1 MDFQHIEATFGK
13 LEYRSLSFS
22 KGLNIIEAPNESGKS
37 TLLAFLRVMLYG
49 FPPRERGALADKNR
63 YAPWSLSPMRG
74 TLALTCQKGDITLQR
89 DTARANSPMGRFSA
103 VYTGSSETV
112 DGLTAADCGET
123 LLGVPR
129 EVYER
134 SAFIRQSSLTVDAST
149 ELERRIAALIT
160 TGEEGQSF
168 SEASAALKKQL
179 NARKYNKSGRIP
191 ALEAEISAQERA
203 LEELSQLTRSKR
215 KAEEAL
221 ASFDAEEASLREQL
235 RAHDLCDAQDAR
247 RAAAEVQQA
256 WQSTES
262 KAEYLRRALIEQN
275 VPARD
280 ALEQGRARLNALS
293 SLKVEATDAQKRC
306 DDAEAALSD
315 FDARPAERP
324 RSLLPYI
331 IVSAVLLL
339 LFIFVSALPSPVA
352 LAGCIVSGAALAAL
366 LVLNWNN
373 ARKVRAAH
381 EEKRGVLEQALRD
394 ARSDAAAQQKLY
406 DAAARELLVLIPAGD
421 ISRVGAYLDAA
432 LQKYAELDALTRE
445 ARDLSLRGLSNTEQ
459 DIRRAAKGAR
469 VARGLSLRCELLSAR
484 APKGDVPDEPV
495 VRPARSRAELQT
507 ALDALARCRREAQST
522 FDYTSGR
529 CRAIGDAA
537 ELEAALTQKR
547 DELAQKQAEYDAIAL
562 AMESLQSANT
572 ALQNRFSPAL
582 SRRAG
587 ELFSRLT
594 GGKYESVLLD
604 RTFSAQAGE
613 TGESVSHDAQLLSLG
628 TLDQLYLAVR
638 LAICES
644 ALPADDPPPIVLD
657 DALVRF
663 DDERCRAALELLL
676 EESKSHQILLFT
688 CQHRESAYLS
698 GRDGVTF
705 LSL

>member
-13 LEYRSLSFS
+13 LEHRSLSFS

-49 FPPRERGALADKNR
+49 FPPRERGAMADKNR

-74 TLALTCQKGDITLQR
+74 ALTLTCEKGGITLQR

-103 VYTGSSETV
+103 VYTGSGEAV
-112 DGLTAADCGET
+112 DSLTAADCGET
-123 LLGVPR
+123 LLGVPC

-134 SAFIRQSSLTVDAST
+134 SAFIRQSSLTVDASA

-191 ALEAEISAQERA
+191 ALESEISAQERA
-203 LEELSQLTRSKR
+203 LDELSQLTRSKR

-247 RAAAEVQQA
+247 RAAAEARQA
-256 WQSTES
+256 WQSTEN
-262 KAEYLRRALIEQN
+262 KAEHLRRALIEQN

-293 SLKVEATDAQKRC
+293 SLKATDAQKCC

-315 FDARPAERP
+315 FDARPAVRP

-352 LAGCIVSGAALAAL
+352 LAGCIVSGAALAVL
-366 LVLNWNN
+366 LVLNWNS

-445 ARDLSLRGLSNTEQ
+445 ARD
-459 DIRRAAKGAR
+459 
-469 VARGLSLRCELLSAR
+469 LSLRCELLSAR

-644 ALPADDPPPIVLD
+644 ALPVDDPPPIVLD

-676 EESKSHQILLFT
+676 EESKSCQILLFT

>member
-13 LEYRSLSFS
+13 LEHRSLSFS

-49 FPPRERGALADKNR
+49 FPPRERGAMADKNR

-74 TLALTCQKGDITLQR
+74 TLTLMCEKGGITLQR

-103 VYTGSSETV
+103 VYTGSGEAV

-123 LLGVPR
+123 LLGVPC

-134 SAFIRQSSLTVDAST
+134 SAFIRQSSLTVDASA

-215 KAEEAL
+215 KAEETL

-247 RAAAEVQQA
+247 RAAAEARQA
-256 WQSTES
+256 WQSTENT
-262 KAEYLRRALIEQN
+262 AEHLRRALIEQN

-293 SLKVEATDAQKRC
+293 SLKAADAQKRC

-445 ARDLSLRGLSNTEQ
+445 ARDLSLR
-459 DIRRAAKGAR
+459 
-469 VARGLSLRCELLSAR
+469 CELLSAR

-507 ALDALARCRREAQST
+507 ALDALAQRRREAQST

-572 ALQNRFSPAL
+572 ALQNRFSPVL

-676 EESKSHQILLFT
+676 EESKSRQILLFT

>member
-13 LEYRSLSFS
+13 LEHCSLSFS
-22 KGLNIIEAPNESGKS
+22 SGLNIIEAPNESGKS

-74 TLALTCQKGDITLQR
+74 TLSLSSQKGNITLQR

-103 VYTGSSETV
+103 IYTGSGESV

-123 LLGVPR
+123 LLGIPC

-134 SAFIRQSSLTVDAST
+134 SAFIRQSSLTVDASA

-160 TGEEGQSF
+160 TGEEGRSF

-191 ALEAEISAQERA
+191 ALEAAVAAQERSLA
-203 LEELSQLTRSKR
+203 ELSQLTRSR
-215 KAEEAL
+215 QE
-221 ASFDAEEASLREQL
+221 
-235 RAHDLCDAQDAR
+235 
-247 RAAAEVQQA
+247 
-256 WQSTES
+256 
-262 KAEYLRRALIEQN
+262 
-275 VPARD
+275 
-280 ALEQGRARLNALS
+280 
-293 SLKVEATDAQKRC
+293 
-306 DDAEAALSD
+306 AEAALAA
-315 FDARPAERP
+315 FDAKPIERVH
-324 RSLLPYI
+324 SLLPYI
-331 IVSAVLLL
+331 IVSAVL
-339 LFIFVSALPSPVA
+339 F
-352 LAGCIVSGAALAAL
+352 AALMVIQTLPAAVAMAGRVLSGIAL
-366 LVLNWNN
+366 LALLIIDANSR
-373 ARKVRAAH
+373 RKVRRVH
-381 EEKRGVLEQALRD
+381 DEKRRVFEQALQE
-394 ARSDAAAQQKLY
+394 AQSDAAAQQKLC
-406 DAAARELLVLIPAGD
+406 DSAAQELLVLIPAGD
-421 ISRVGAYLDAA
+421 ISRVSTYLDTA
-432 LQKYAELDALTRE
+432 LHKYAELDTLERE
-445 ARDLSLRGLSNTEQ
+445 ARE
-459 DIRRAAKGAR
+459 
-469 VARGLSLRCELLSAR
+469 LSLRCELLSAQQ
-484 APKGDVPDEPV
+484 PQSDVPTEPA
-495 VRPARSRAELQT
+495 VRPTRSRTELQS
-507 ALDALARCRREAQST
+507 ALDALTVRRREAQST

-537 ELEAALTQKR
+537 ELEAGLAQKR
-547 DELAQKQAEYDAIAL
+547 TELAQNQGEYDAIAL
-562 AMESLQSANT
+562 AMEALQSANT

-613 TGESVSHDAQLLSLG
+613 AGESISHDAQLLSLG

-644 ALPADDPPPIVLD
+644 VLPEGDPPPIVLD

-663 DDERCRAALELLL
+663 DDARCRAALDLLL
-676 EESKSHQILLFT
+676 EESKSRQILLFT
-688 CQHRESAYLS
+688 CQHRESAYLA
-698 GRDGVTF
+698 GRDGVTL

>member
-13 LEYRSLSFS
+13 LEHRSLSFS

-49 FPPRERGALADKNR
+49 FPPRERGAMADKNR

-103 VYTGSSETV
+103 VYTGSGEAV

-123 LLGVPR
+123 LLGVPC

-134 SAFIRQSSLTVDAST
+134 SAFIRQSSLTVDASA

-168 SEASAALKKQL
+168 SEASTALKKQL

-203 LEELSQLTRSKR
+203 LDELSQLTRSKR

-221 ASFDAEEASLREQL
+221 AAFDAEEASLREQFL
-235 RAHDLCDAQDAR
+235 AHDLCDAQDDR
-247 RAAAEVQQA
+247 RAAAEARQA

-262 KAEYLRRALIEQN
+262 KAEHLRRTLIEQN

-293 SLKVEATDAQKRC
+293 SLKAADAQKRC

-445 ARDLSLRGLSNTEQ
+445 ARDLSLR
-459 DIRRAAKGAR
+459 
-469 VARGLSLRCELLSAR
+469 CELLSAR

-594 GGKYESVLLD
+594 GGKYDSVLLD

-676 EESKSHQILLFT
+676 EESKSRQILLFT

>member
-13 LEYRSLSFS
+13 LEHCSLSFS
-22 KGLNIIEAPNESGKS
+22 SGLNIIEAPNESGKS

-74 TLALTCQKGDITLQR
+74 TLSLSSQKGNITLQR

-103 VYTGSSETV
+103 IYTGSGESV

-123 LLGVPR
+123 LLGIPC

-134 SAFIRQSSLTVDAST
+134 SAFIRQSSLTVDASA

-191 ALEAEISAQERA
+191 ALEAEIVAQERSLA
-203 LEELSQLTRSKR
+203 ELSQLTRSR
-215 KAEEAL
+215 
-221 ASFDAEEASLREQL
+221 Q
-235 RAHDLCDAQDAR
+235 
-247 RAAAEVQQA
+247 
-256 WQSTES
+256 
-262 KAEYLRRALIEQN
+262 
-275 VPARD
+275 
-280 ALEQGRARLNALS
+280 
-293 SLKVEATDAQKRC
+293 
-306 DDAEAALSD
+306 DAEAALAA
-315 FDARPAERP
+315 FDAKPIERVH
-324 RSLLPYI
+324 SLLPYI
-331 IVSAVLLL
+331 IVSAVL
-339 LFIFVSALPSPVA
+339 F
-352 LAGCIVSGAALAAL
+352 AALMVIQTLPTAVAMAGRVLSGIAL
-366 LVLNWNN
+366 LALLIIDANSR
-373 ARKVRAAH
+373 RKVRRVH
-381 EEKRGVLEQALRD
+381 DEKRRVFEQALRE
-394 ARSDAAAQQKLY
+394 AQSDAAAQQKLC
-406 DAAARELLVLIPAGD
+406 DSAARELLVLIPAGD
-421 ISRVGAYLDAA
+421 ISRVSTYLDTA
-432 LQKYAELDALTRE
+432 LHKYAELDTLERE
-445 ARDLSLRGLSNTEQ
+445 ARE
-459 DIRRAAKGAR
+459 
-469 VARGLSLRCELLSAR
+469 LSLRCELLSAQQ
-484 APKGDVPDEPV
+484 PQSDVPTEPA
-495 VRPARSRAELQT
+495 VRPTRSRTELQS
-507 ALDALARCRREAQST
+507 ALDALTVRRREAQST

-562 AMESLQSANT
+562 AMESLQSANI

-628 TLDQLYLAVR
+628 TLDQLYLSVR

-644 ALPADDPPPIVLD
+644 VLPADDPPPIVLD

-663 DDERCRAALELLL
+663 DDARCRAALDLLL
-676 EESKSHQILLFT
+676 EESKSRQILLFT
-688 CQHRESAYLS
+688 CQHRESAYLA
-698 GRDGVTF
+698 GRDGVTL

>member
-13 LEYRSLSFS
+13 LEHCSLSFS
-22 KGLNIIEAPNESGKS
+22 SGLNIIEAPNESGKS

-74 TLALTCQKGDITLQR
+74 TLSLSSQKGNITLQR

-103 VYTGSSETV
+103 IYTGSGESV

-123 LLGVPR
+123 LLGIPC

-134 SAFIRQSSLTVDAST
+134 SAFIRQSSLTVDASA

-191 ALEAEISAQERA
+191 ALEAAVAAQERSLA
-203 LEELSQLTRSKR
+203 ELSQLTRSR
-215 KAEEAL
+215 QEAEAAL
-221 ASFDAEEASLREQL
+221 AAFDAEEASLLAQL
-235 RAHDLCDAQDAR
+235 RAHDICDAQGIR
-247 RAAAEVQQA
+247 LAAAQA
-256 WQSTES
+256 RQRWQAAES
-262 KAEYLRRALIEQN
+262 SAEQLRRTLIEN
-275 VPARD
+275 SIPPRD
-280 ALEQGRARLNALS
+280 ALEQGRMRLIALS
-293 SLKVEATDAQKRC
+293 SLKADAADARQRYR
-306 DDAEAALSD
+306 DAEGALAA
-315 FDARPAERP
+315 FDAKPIERVH
-324 RSLLPYI
+324 SLLPYI
-331 IVSAVLLL
+331 IVSAVL
-339 LFIFVSALPSPVA
+339 F
-352 LAGCIVSGAALAAL
+352 AALMVIQTLPAAVAMAGRVL
-366 LVLNWNN
+366 SGIAPLVLLIIDANSR
-373 ARKVRAAH
+373 RKVRRVH
-381 EEKRGVLEQALRD
+381 DEKRRVFEQSLRE
-394 ARSDAAAQQKLY
+394 AQSDAAAQQKLC
-406 DAAARELLVLIPAGD
+406 DSAARELLVLIPAGD
-421 ISRVGAYLDAA
+421 ISRVSTYLDTA
-432 LQKYAELDALTRE
+432 LHKYAELDTLERE
-445 ARDLSLRGLSNTEQ
+445 ARE
-459 DIRRAAKGAR
+459 
-469 VARGLSLRCELLSAR
+469 LSLRCELLSAQQ
-484 APKGDVPDEPV
+484 PQSDVPTEPA
-495 VRPARSRAELQT
+495 VRPTRSRTELQS
-507 ALDALARCRREAQST
+507 ALDALTVRRREAQST

-562 AMESLQSANT
+562 AMESLQSANI

-644 ALPADDPPPIVLD
+644 VLPADDPPPIVLD

-663 DDERCRAALELLL
+663 DDARCRAALDLLL
-676 EESKSHQILLFT
+676 EESKSRQILLFT
-688 CQHRESAYLS
+688 CQHRESAYLA
-698 GRDGVTF
+698 GRDGVTL

>member
-13 LEYRSLSFS
+13 LEHRSLSFS

-49 FPPRERGALADKNR
+49 FPPRERGAMADKNR

-74 TLALTCQKGDITLQR
+74 TLTLTCEKGGITLQR

-103 VYTGSSETV
+103 VYTGSGEAV

-123 LLGVPR
+123 LLGVPC

-134 SAFIRQSSLTVDAST
+134 SAFIRQSSLTVDASA

-203 LEELSQLTRSKR
+203 LDELSQLTRSKR

-221 ASFDAEEASLREQL
+221 ASFDAEEASLREQI
-235 RAHDLCDAQDAR
+235 RAHDLCDAQDTR
-247 RAAAEVQQA
+247 RAAAEARQA

-293 SLKVEATDAQKRC
+293 SLKAADAQKRC

-373 ARKVRAAH
+373 TRKVRTAH
-381 EEKRGVLEQALRD
+381 EEKRGTLEQALRD

-445 ARDLSLRGLSNTEQ
+445 ARDLSLR
-459 DIRRAAKGAR
+459 
-469 VARGLSLRCELLSAR
+469 CELLSAR

-507 ALDALARCRREAQST
+507 ALDAFARCRREAQST

-562 AMESLQSANT
+562 AMESLQSANA

-644 ALPADDPPPIVLD
+644 ALPANDPPPIVLD

-676 EESKSHQILLFT
+676 EESKSRQILLFT

>member
-13 LEYRSLSFS
+13 LEHRSLSFS

-49 FPPRERGALADKNR
+49 FPPRERGAMADKNR

-74 TLALTCQKGDITLQR
+74 TLALTCEKGGITLQR

-103 VYTGSSETV
+103 VYTGSGEAV

-123 LLGVPR
+123 LLGVPC

-134 SAFIRQSSLTVDAST
+134 SAFIRQSSLTVDASA

-179 NARKYNKSGRIP
+179 NACKYNKSGRIP

-203 LEELSQLTRSKR
+203 LDELSQLTRSKR

-221 ASFDAEEASLREQL
+221 AAFDAEEASLREQL
-235 RAHDLCDAQDAR
+235 RTHDLCDAQDAR
-247 RAAAEVQQA
+247 RAAAEARQA
-256 WQSTES
+256 WQSTEN
-262 KAEYLRRALIEQN
+262 KAEHLRRALIEQN

-293 SLKVEATDAQKRC
+293 SLKAADAQKRC

-445 ARDLSLRGLSNTEQ
+445 ARDLSLR
-459 DIRRAAKGAR
+459 
-469 VARGLSLRCELLSAR
+469 CELLSAR
-484 APKGDVPDEPV
+484 VPKGDIPDEPTE
-495 VRPARSRAELQT
+495 RPARSRTELQT
-507 ALDALARCRREAQST
+507 ALDALAQRRREAQST

-676 EESKSHQILLFT
+676 EESKSRQILLFT

>member
-13 LEYRSLSFS
+13 LEHRSLSFS

-103 VYTGSSETV
+103 VYTGSGEAV

-123 LLGVPR
+123 LLGVPC

-134 SAFIRQSSLTVDAST
+134 SAFIRQSSLTVDASA

-191 ALEAEISAQERA
+191 ALESEISAQERA
-203 LEELSQLTRSKR
+203 LDELSQLTRSKR

-221 ASFDAEEASLREQL
+221 AAFDAEEASLREQL

-247 RAAAEVQQA
+247 RAAAEARQA
-256 WQSTES
+256 WQSTEN
-262 KAEYLRRALIEQN
+262 KAEHLRRALIEQN

-293 SLKVEATDAQKRC
+293 SLKAADAQKRC

-366 LVLNWNN
+366 LVLNWNS

-445 ARDLSLRGLSNTEQ
+445 ARD
-459 DIRRAAKGAR
+459 
-469 VARGLSLRCELLSAR
+469 LSLRCELLSAR

-676 EESKSHQILLFT
+676 EESKSRQILLFT

>member
-13 LEYRSLSFS
+13 LEHRSLSFS

-49 FPPRERGALADKNR
+49 FPPRERGAMADKNR

-74 TLALTCQKGDITLQR
+74 TLTLTCEKGGITLQR

-103 VYTGSSETV
+103 VYTGSGEAV

-123 LLGVPR
+123 LLGVPC

-134 SAFIRQSSLTVDAST
+134 SAFIRQSSLTVDASA

-221 ASFDAEEASLREQL
+221 AAFDADEASLREQL

-247 RAAAEVQQA
+247 RAAAEARQA
-256 WQSTES
+256 WQSTEN
-262 KAEYLRRALIEQN
+262 KAEHLRRALIEQN

-293 SLKVEATDAQKRC
+293 SLKAADAQKRC

-445 ARDLSLRGLSNTEQ
+445 VRD
-459 DIRRAAKGAR
+459 
-469 VARGLSLRCELLSAR
+469 LSLRCELLSAR

-507 ALDALARCRREAQST
+507 ALDVLAQRRREAQST

-562 AMESLQSANT
+562 AMESLQSANA

-676 EESKSHQILLFT
+676 EESKSRQILLFT

>member
-13 LEYRSLSFS
+13 LEHRSLSFS

-49 FPPRERGALADKNR
+49 FPPRERGAMADKNR

-103 VYTGSSETV
+103 VYTGSGEAV

-123 LLGVPR
+123 LLGVPC

-134 SAFIRQSSLTVDAST
+134 SAFIRQSSLTVDASA

-191 ALEAEISAQERA
+191 ALEAEINAQERA

-247 RAAAEVQQA
+247 RAAAEVQQS
-256 WQSTES
+256 WQIAES

-293 SLKVEATDAQKRC
+293 SLKAADAQKRC

-366 LVLNWNN
+366 LVLNRNN

-445 ARDLSLRGLSNTEQ
+445 ARDLSLR
-459 DIRRAAKGAR
+459 
-469 VARGLSLRCELLSAR
+469 CELLSAR

-507 ALDALARCRREAQST
+507 ALDAFARCRREAQST

-562 AMESLQSANT
+562 AMESLQSANA

-676 EESKSHQILLFT
+676 EESKSRQILLFT
-688 CQHRESAYLS
+688 CQHRESAYFS

>member
-13 LEYRSLSFS
+13 LEHRSLSFS

-49 FPPRERGALADKNR
+49 FPPRERGAMADKNR

-103 VYTGSSETV
+103 VYTGSGEAV

-123 LLGVPR
+123 LLGVPC

-134 SAFIRQSSLTVDAST
+134 SAFIRQSSLTVDASA

-247 RAAAEVQQA
+247 RAAAEVQQS
-256 WQSTES
+256 WQIAES
-262 KAEYLRRALIEQN
+262 KVEHLRRALIEQN

-293 SLKVEATDAQKRC
+293 SLKAADAQKRC

-339 LFIFVSALPSPVA
+339 FFIFVSALPSPVA

-445 ARDLSLRGLSNTEQ
+445 ARD
-459 DIRRAAKGAR
+459 
-469 VARGLSLRCELLSAR
+469 LSLRCELLSAR

-663 DDERCRAALELLL
+663 DDERCCAALELLL
-676 EESKSHQILLFT
+676 EESKSRQILLFT

>member
-13 LEYRSLSFS
+13 LEHRSLSFS

-49 FPPRERGALADKNR
+49 FPPRERGAMADKNR

-103 VYTGSSETV
+103 VYTGSGETV

-123 LLGVPR
+123 LLGVPC

-149 ELERRIAALIT
+149 ELERRI
-160 TGEEGQSF
+160 
-168 SEASAALKKQL
+168 AALKKQL

-293 SLKVEATDAQKRC
+293 SLKVEVADAQQCC
-306 DDAEAALSD
+306 DTAETALSD
-315 FDARPAERP
+315 FDAKPAERP

-331 IVSAVLLL
+331 IVIAVLLL
-339 LFIFVSALPSPVA
+339 LFIFVSALPSPVT

-366 LVLNWNN
+366 LILNWNN

-445 ARDLSLRGLSNTEQ
+445 ARDLSLR
-459 DIRRAAKGAR
+459 
-469 VARGLSLRCELLSAR
+469 CELLSAR

-507 ALDALARCRREAQST
+507 ARDALARCRREAQST

-572 ALQNRFSPAL
+572 TLQNRFSPAL

-676 EESKSHQILLFT
+676 EESKSRQILLFT

>member
-1 MDFQHIEATFGK
+1 
-13 LEYRSLSFS
+13 
-22 KGLNIIEAPNESGKS
+22 
-37 TLLAFLRVMLYG
+37 MLYG

-74 TLALTCQKGDITLQR
+74 TLSLSCKKGGITLQR

-103 VYTGSSETV
+103 IYTGSGESV

-123 LLGVPR
+123 LLGIPC

-134 SAFIRQSSLTVDAST
+134 SAFIRQSSLTVDASA

-191 ALEAEISAQERA
+191 ALEAAVAAQERSLA
-203 LEELSQLTRSKR
+203 ELSQLTRSR
-215 KAEEAL
+215 QEAEAAL
-221 ASFDAEEASLREQL
+221 AAFDAEEASLRAQL
-235 RAHDLCDAQDAR
+235 RAHDICDAQGIR
-247 RAAAEVQQA
+247 LAAAQA
-256 WQSTES
+256 RQRWQAAES
-262 KAEYLRRALIEQN
+262 SAEQLRRTLIEN
-275 VPARD
+275 SIPPRD
-280 ALEQGRARLNALS
+280 ALEQGRMRLIALS
-293 SLKVEATDAQKRC
+293 SLKADAADARQRYR
-306 DDAEAALSD
+306 DAEGALAA
-315 FDARPAERP
+315 FDAKPIERVH
-324 RSLLPYI
+324 SLLPYI
-331 IVSAVLLL
+331 IVSAVL
-339 LFIFVSALPSPVA
+339 F
-352 LAGCIVSGAALAAL
+352 AALMVIQTLPTAVAMAGRVLSGIAL
-366 LVLNWNN
+366 LALLIIDANSR
-373 ARKVRAAH
+373 RKVRRVH
-381 EEKRGVLEQALRD
+381 DEKRRVFEQSLRE
-394 ARSDAAAQQKLY
+394 AQSDAAAQQKLC
-406 DAAARELLVLIPAGD
+406 DSAARELLVLIPAGD
-421 ISRVGAYLDAA
+421 ISRVSTYLDTA
-432 LQKYAELDALTRE
+432 LHKYAELDTLERE
-445 ARDLSLRGLSNTEQ
+445 ARE
-459 DIRRAAKGAR
+459 
-469 VARGLSLRCELLSAR
+469 LSLRCELLSAQQ
-484 APKGDVPDEPV
+484 PQSDVPTEPA
-495 VRPARSRAELQT
+495 VRPTRSRTELQS
-507 ALDALARCRREAQST
+507 ALDALTVRRREAQST

-562 AMESLQSANT
+562 AMESLQSANI

-644 ALPADDPPPIVLD
+644 VLPADDPPPIVLD

-663 DDERCRAALELLL
+663 DDARCRAALDLLL
-676 EESKSHQILLFT
+676 EESKSRQILLFT
-688 CQHRESAYLS
+688 CQHRESAYLA
-698 GRDGVTF
+698 GRDGVTL

>member
-13 LEYRSLSFS
+13 LEHCSLSFS
-22 KGLNIIEAPNESGKS
+22 SGLNIIEAPNESGKS

-49 FPPRERGALADKNR
+49 IPPRERGALADKNR

-74 TLALTCQKGDITLQR
+74 TLSLSSQKGNITLQR

-103 VYTGSSETV
+103 IYTGSGESV

-123 LLGVPR
+123 LLGIPC

-134 SAFIRQSSLTVDAST
+134 SAFIRQSSLTVDASA

-191 ALEAEISAQERA
+191 ALEAAVAAQERSLA
-203 LEELSQLTRSKR
+203 ELSQLTRSR
-215 KAEEAL
+215 QEAEAAL
-221 ASFDAEEASLREQL
+221 AAFDAEEASLRAQL
-235 RAHDLCDAQDAR
+235 RAHDICDAQGIR
-247 RAAAEVQQA
+247 LAAAQA
-256 WQSTES
+256 RQRWQAAES
-262 KAEYLRRALIEQN
+262 SAEQLRRTLIEN
-275 VPARD
+275 SIPPRD
-280 ALEQGRARLNALS
+280 ALEQGRMRLIALS
-293 SLKVEATDAQKRC
+293 SLKADAADARQRYR
-306 DDAEAALSD
+306 DAEGALAA
-315 FDARPAERP
+315 FDAKPIERVH
-324 RSLLPYI
+324 SLLPYI
-331 IVSAVLLL
+331 IVSAVL
-339 LFIFVSALPSPVA
+339 F
-352 LAGCIVSGAALAAL
+352 AALMVIQTLPTAVAMAGRVLSGIAL
-366 LVLNWNN
+366 LALLIIDANSR
-373 ARKVRAAH
+373 RKVRRVH
-381 EEKRGVLEQALRD
+381 DEKRRVFEQSLRE
-394 ARSDAAAQQKLY
+394 AQSDAAAQQKLC
-406 DAAARELLVLIPAGD
+406 DSAARELLVLIPAGD
-421 ISRVGAYLDAA
+421 ISRVSTYLDTA
-432 LQKYAELDALTRE
+432 LHKYAELDTLERE
-445 ARDLSLRGLSNTEQ
+445 ARE
-459 DIRRAAKGAR
+459 
-469 VARGLSLRCELLSAR
+469 LSLRCELLSAQQ
-484 APKGDVPDEPV
+484 PQSDVPTEPA
-495 VRPARSRAELQT
+495 VRPTRSRTELQS
-507 ALDALARCRREAQST
+507 ALDALTVRRREAQST

-562 AMESLQSANT
+562 AMESLQSANI

-644 ALPADDPPPIVLD
+644 VLPADDPPPIVLD

-663 DDERCRAALELLL
+663 DDARCRAALDLLL
-676 EESKSHQILLFT
+676 EESKSRQILLFT
-688 CQHRESAYLS
+688 CQHRESAYLA
-698 GRDGVTF
+698 GRDGVTL

>member
-13 LEYRSLSFS
+13 LEHCSLSFS
-22 KGLNIIEAPNESGKS
+22 SGLNIIEAPNESGKS

-74 TLALTCQKGDITLQR
+74 TLSLSCKKGGITLQR

-103 VYTGSSETV
+103 IYTGSGESV

-123 LLGVPR
+123 LLGIPC

-134 SAFIRQSSLTVDAST
+134 SAFIRQSSLTVDASA

-191 ALEAEISAQERA
+191 ALEAEIAEQERSLA
-203 LEELSQLTRSKR
+203 ELSQLTRSR
-215 KAEEAL
+215 QEAEAAL
-221 ASFDAEEASLREQL
+221 AAFDAEEASLRAQL
-235 RAHDLCDAQDAR
+235 RAHDICDAQGIR
-247 RAAAEVQQA
+247 LAAAQA
-256 WQSTES
+256 RQRWQAAES
-262 KAEYLRRALIEQN
+262 SAEQLRRTLIEN
-275 VPARD
+275 SIPPRD
-280 ALEQGRARLNALS
+280 ALEQGRMRLIALS
-293 SLKVEATDAQKRC
+293 SLKADAADAQQRYR
-306 DDAEAALSD
+306 DAEGALAA
-315 FDARPAERP
+315 FDAKPAERVH
-324 RSLLPYI
+324 SLLPYI
-331 IVSAVLLL
+331 IVSAVL
-339 LFIFVSALPSPVA
+339 F
-352 LAGCIVSGAALAAL
+352 AALMVIQTLPAAVAMAGRVL
-366 LVLNWNN
+366 SGIAPLVLLIIDANSR
-373 ARKVRAAH
+373 RKVRRVH
-381 EEKRGVLEQALRD
+381 DEKRRVFEQALRE
-394 ARSDAAAQQKLY
+394 AQSDAAAQQKLC
-406 DAAARELLVLIPAGD
+406 DSAARELLVLIPAGD
-421 ISRVGAYLDAA
+421 ISRVSTYLDTA
-432 LQKYAELDALTRE
+432 LHKYAELDTLERE
-445 ARDLSLRGLSNTEQ
+445 ARE
-459 DIRRAAKGAR
+459 
-469 VARGLSLRCELLSAR
+469 LSLRCELLSAQQ
-484 APKGDVPDEPV
+484 PQSDVPTEPA
-495 VRPARSRAELQT
+495 VRPTRSRTELQS
-507 ALDALARCRREAQST
+507 ALDALTVRRREAQST

-562 AMESLQSANT
+562 AMESLQSANI

-644 ALPADDPPPIVLD
+644 VLPADDPPPIVLD

-663 DDERCRAALELLL
+663 DDARCRAALDLLL
-676 EESKSHQILLFT
+676 EESKSRQILLFT
-688 CQHRESAYLS
+688 CQHRESAYLA
-698 GRDGVTF
+698 GRDGVTL

>member
-13 LEYRSLSFS
+13 LEHRSLSFS

-49 FPPRERGALADKNR
+49 FPPRERGAMADKNR

-103 VYTGSSETV
+103 VYTGSGETV
-112 DGLTAADCGET
+112 DGLTTADCGET
-123 LLGVPR
+123 LLGVPC

-293 SLKVEATDAQKRC
+293 SLKVEAADAQQCC
-306 DDAEAALSD
+306 DTAETALSD
-315 FDARPAERP
+315 FDAKPAERP

-331 IVSAVLLL
+331 IVIAVLLL
-339 LFIFVSALPSPVA
+339 LFIFVSALPSPVT

-366 LVLNWNN
+366 LILNWNN

-445 ARDLSLRGLSNTEQ
+445 ARDLSLR
-459 DIRRAAKGAR
+459 
-469 VARGLSLRCELLSAR
+469 CELLSAR

-507 ALDALARCRREAQST
+507 ARDALARCRREAQST

-572 ALQNRFSPAL
+572 TLQNRFSPAL

-676 EESKSHQILLFT
+676 EESKSRQILLFT

>member
-74 TLALTCQKGDITLQR
+74 TLALTCQKGNITLQR

-123 LLGVPR
+123 LLGVPC

-394 ARSDAAAQQKLY
+394 ARSDA
-406 DAAARELLVLIPAGD
+406 
-421 ISRVGAYLDAA
+421 GAYLDAA

-445 ARDLSLRGLSNTEQ
+445 ARDLSLR
-459 DIRRAAKGAR
+459 
-469 VARGLSLRCELLSAR
+469 CELLSAR
-484 APKGDVPDEPV
+484 APKGDVPDKPV

-676 EESKSHQILLFT
+676 EESKSRQILLFT

>member
-103 VYTGSSETV
+103 VYTGSGEAV
-112 DGLTAADCGET
+112 DGLTGADCGET
-123 LLGVPR
+123 LLGIPC

-134 SAFIRQSSLTVDAST
+134 SAFIRQSSLTVDASA

-191 ALEAEISAQERA
+191 ALAAEISAQERA

-247 RAAAEVQQA
+247 RAAAEARQA
-256 WQSTES
+256 WQSTEN
-262 KAEYLRRALIEQN
+262 KAEHLRRALIEQN

-293 SLKVEATDAQKRC
+293 SLKAADAQKRC

-445 ARDLSLRGLSNTEQ
+445 ARD
-459 DIRRAAKGAR
+459 
-469 VARGLSLRCELLSAR
+469 LSLRCELLSAR

-676 EESKSHQILLFT
+676 EESKSRQILLFT

>member
-13 LEYRSLSFS
+13 LEHCSLSFS
-22 KGLNIIEAPNESGKS
+22 SGLNIIEAPNESGKS

-74 TLALTCQKGDITLQR
+74 TLSLSSQKGNITLQR

-103 VYTGSSETV
+103 IYTGSGESV

-123 LLGVPR
+123 LLGIPC

-134 SAFIRQSSLTVDAST
+134 SAFIRQSSLTVDASA

-191 ALEAEISAQERA
+191 ALEAAVAAQERSLA
-203 LEELSQLTRSKR
+203 ELSQLTCSRQE
-215 KAEEAL
+215 AEAAL
-221 ASFDAEEASLREQL
+221 AAFDAEEASLRAQL
-235 RAHDLCDAQDAR
+235 RAHDICDAQGIR
-247 RAAAEVQQA
+247 LAAAQA
-256 WQSTES
+256 RQRWQAAES
-262 KAEYLRRALIEQN
+262 SAEQLRRTLIEN
-275 VPARD
+275 SIPPRD
-280 ALEQGRARLNALS
+280 ALEQGRMRLIALS
-293 SLKVEATDAQKRC
+293 SLKADAADARQRYR
-306 DDAEAALSD
+306 DAEGALAA
-315 FDARPAERP
+315 FDAKPIERVH
-324 RSLLPYI
+324 SLLPYI
-331 IVSAVLLL
+331 IVSAVL
-339 LFIFVSALPSPVA
+339 F
-352 LAGCIVSGAALAAL
+352 AALMVIQTLPAAVAMAGRVL
-366 LVLNWNN
+366 SGIAPLVLLIIDANSR
-373 ARKVRAAH
+373 RKVRRVH
-381 EEKRGVLEQALRD
+381 DEKRRVFEQALRE
-394 ARSDAAAQQKLY
+394 AQSDAAAQQKLC
-406 DAAARELLVLIPAGD
+406 DSAARELLVLIPAGD
-421 ISRVGAYLDAA
+421 ISRVSTYLDTA
-432 LQKYAELDALTRE
+432 LHKYAELDTLERE
-445 ARDLSLRGLSNTEQ
+445 ARE
-459 DIRRAAKGAR
+459 
-469 VARGLSLRCELLSAR
+469 LSLRCELLSAQQ
-484 APKGDVPDEPV
+484 PQSDVPTEPA
-495 VRPARSRAELQT
+495 VRPTRSRTELQS
-507 ALDALARCRREAQST
+507 ALDALTVRRREAQST

-562 AMESLQSANT
+562 AMESLQSANI

-644 ALPADDPPPIVLD
+644 VLPADDPPPIVLD

-663 DDERCRAALELLL
+663 DDARCRAALDLLL
-676 EESKSHQILLFT
+676 EESKSRQILLFT
-688 CQHRESAYLS
+688 CQHRESAYLA
-698 GRDGVTF
+698 GRDGVTL

>member
-13 LEYRSLSFS
+13 LEHRSLSFS

-49 FPPRERGALADKNR
+49 FPPRERGAMADKNR

-74 TLALTCQKGDITLQR
+74 TLALTCEKGGITLQR

-103 VYTGSSETV
+103 VYTGSGEAV

-123 LLGVPR
+123 LLGVPC

-134 SAFIRQSSLTVDAST
+134 SAFIRQSSLTVDASA

-203 LEELSQLTRSKR
+203 LDELSQLTRSKR

-221 ASFDAEEASLREQL
+221 AAFDAEEASLREQL

-247 RAAAEVQQA
+247 RAAAEARQA
-256 WQSTES
+256 WQSTEN
-262 KAEYLRRALIEQN
+262 KAEHLRRALIEQN

-293 SLKVEATDAQKRC
+293 SLKAADAQKRC

-352 LAGCIVSGAALAAL
+352 LVGCIVSGAALAAL

-432 LQKYAELDALTRE
+432 LQKYAELDALARE
-445 ARDLSLRGLSNTEQ
+445 ARD
-459 DIRRAAKGAR
+459 
-469 VARGLSLRCELLSAR
+469 LSLRCELLSAR

-663 DDERCRAALELLL
+663 DDERCCAALELLL
-676 EESKSHQILLFT
+676 EESKSRQILLFT

>member
-13 LEYRSLSFS
+13 LEHRSLSFS

-49 FPPRERGALADKNR
+49 FPPRERGAMADKNR

-74 TLALTCQKGDITLQR
+74 TLALTCEKGGITLQR

-103 VYTGSSETV
+103 VYTGSGEAV

-123 LLGVPR
+123 LLGVPC

-134 SAFIRQSSLTVDAST
+134 SAFIRQSSLTVDASA

-203 LEELSQLTRSKR
+203 LDELSQLTRSKR

-221 ASFDAEEASLREQL
+221 AAFDAEEASLREQL

-247 RAAAEVQQA
+247 RAAAEARQA
-256 WQSTES
+256 WQSTEN
-262 KAEYLRRALIEQN
+262 KAEHLRRALIEQN

-293 SLKVEATDAQKRC
+293 SLKAADAQKRC

-366 LVLNWNN
+366 LVLNWNS

-421 ISRVGAYLDAA
+421 ISRIGAYLDAA

-445 ARDLSLRGLSNTEQ
+445 ARD
-459 DIRRAAKGAR
+459 
-469 VARGLSLRCELLSAR
+469 LSLRCELLSAR

-507 ALDALARCRREAQST
+507 ALDALAQRRREAQST

-644 ALPADDPPPIVLD
+644 VLPADDPPPIVLD

-676 EESKSHQILLFT
+676 EESKSRQILLFT

>member
-13 LEYRSLSFS
+13 LEHRSLSFS

-49 FPPRERGALADKNR
+49 FPPRERGAMADKNR

-74 TLALTCQKGDITLQR
+74 TLTLTCEKGGITLQR

-103 VYTGSSETV
+103 VYTGSGEAV

-123 LLGVPR
+123 LLGVPC

-134 SAFIRQSSLTVDAST
+134 SAFIRQSSLTVDASA

-221 ASFDAEEASLREQL
+221 AAFDADEASLREQL

-247 RAAAEVQQA
+247 RAAAEARQA
-256 WQSTES
+256 WQSTEN
-262 KAEYLRRALIEQN
+262 KAEHLRRALIEQN

-293 SLKVEATDAQKRC
+293 SLKAADAQKRC

-445 ARDLSLRGLSNTEQ
+445 VRD
-459 DIRRAAKGAR
+459 
-469 VARGLSLRCELLSAR
+469 LSLRCELLSAR

-507 ALDALARCRREAQST
+507 ALDVLAQRRREAQST

-562 AMESLQSANT
+562 AMESLQSANA

-676 EESKSHQILLFT
+676 EESKSRQILLFT
-688 CQHRESAYLS
+688 CQHRESAYFS

>member
-13 LEYRSLSFS
+13 LEHRSLSFS

-49 FPPRERGALADKNR
+49 FPPRERGAMADKNR

-103 VYTGSSETV
+103 VYTGSGEAV

-123 LLGVPR
+123 LLGVPC

-134 SAFIRQSSLTVDAST
+134 SAFIRQSSLTVDASA

-168 SEASAALKKQL
+168 SEASTALKKQL

-191 ALEAEISAQERA
+191 ALETEISAQERA

-221 ASFDAEEASLREQL
+221 ASFVAEEASLREQL

-247 RAAAEVQQA
+247 RAAAEARQA

-262 KAEYLRRALIEQN
+262 KAEHLRRALIEQN

-293 SLKVEATDAQKRC
+293 SLKAADAQKRC

-324 RSLLPYI
+324 RSLFPYI

-352 LAGCIVSGAALAAL
+352 LVGCIVSGAALAAL

-373 ARKVRAAH
+373 TRKVRTAH
-381 EEKRGVLEQALRD
+381 EEKRGTLEQALRD

-432 LQKYAELDALTRE
+432 LQKYAELDALARE
-445 ARDLSLRGLSNTEQ
+445 ARD
-459 DIRRAAKGAR
+459 
-469 VARGLSLRCELLSAR
+469 LSLRCELLSAR

-663 DDERCRAALELLL
+663 DDERCCAALELLL
-676 EESKSHQILLFT
+676 EESKSRQILLFT

>member
-1 MDFQHIEATFGK
+1 MLSVLTTLFLSNSVDYGQLKTGRREESVIFSMQTFVVKAASGVAVF
-13 LEYRSLSFS
+13 LTGI
-22 KGLNIIEAPNESGKS
+22 GLDLIGLVGNTEETGPVAAQSAS
-37 TLLAFLRVMLYG
+37 TLLGLRLMMTVL
-49 FPPRERGALADKNR
+49 
-63 YAPWSLSPMRG
+63 PMVV
-74 TLALTCQKGDITLQR
+74 L
-89 DTARANSPMGRFSA
+89 
-103 VYTGSSETV
+103 V
-112 DGLTAADCGET
+112 
-123 LLGVPR
+123 
-129 EVYER
+129 
-134 SAFIRQSSLTVDAST
+134 
-149 ELERRIAALIT
+149 AALVLFRHKFT
-160 TGEEGQSF
+160 LSDDH
-168 SEASAALKKQL
+168 A
-179 NARKYNKSGRIP
+179 
-191 ALEAEISAQERA
+191 AEISAQERA

-324 RSLLPYI
+324 HSLLPYI

-406 DAAARELLVLIPAGD
+406 DAAVRELLVLIPAGD

-445 ARDLSLRGLSNTEQ
+445 ARDLSLR
-459 DIRRAAKGAR
+459 
-469 VARGLSLRCELLSAR
+469 CELLSAR
-484 APKGDVPDEPV
+484 APKGDVPDKPV

-507 ALDALARCRREAQST
+507 ALDAL
-522 FDYTSGR
+522 
-529 CRAIGDAA
+529 AA

-676 EESKSHQILLFT
+676 EESKSRQILLFT

>member
-13 LEYRSLSFS
+13 LEHRSLSFS

-49 FPPRERGALADKNR
+49 FPPRERGAMADKNR

-74 TLALTCQKGDITLQR
+74 TLTLTCEKGGITLQR

-103 VYTGSSETV
+103 VYTGSGEAV

-123 LLGVPR
+123 LLGVPC

-134 SAFIRQSSLTVDAST
+134 SAFIRQSSLTVDASA

-221 ASFDAEEASLREQL
+221 AAFDAEEASLREQL

-247 RAAAEVQQA
+247 RAAAEARQA
-256 WQSTES
+256 WQSTEN
-262 KAEYLRRALIEQN
+262 KAEHLRRALIEQN

-293 SLKVEATDAQKRC
+293 SLKAADAQKRC

-352 LAGCIVSGAALAAL
+352 LAVCIVSGAALAAL

-445 ARDLSLRGLSNTEQ
+445 ARDLSLR
-459 DIRRAAKGAR
+459 
-469 VARGLSLRCELLSAR
+469 CELLSAR
-484 APKGDVPDEPV
+484 VPKGDIPDEPTE
-495 VRPARSRAELQT
+495 RPARSRTELQT
-507 ALDALARCRREAQST
+507 ALDALAQRRREAQST

-676 EESKSHQILLFT
+676 EESKSRQILLFT

>member
-13 LEYRSLSFS
+13 LEHCSLSFS
-22 KGLNIIEAPNESGKS
+22 SGLNIIEAPNESGKS

-74 TLALTCQKGDITLQR
+74 TLSLSSQKGNITLQR

-103 VYTGSSETV
+103 IYTGSGESV

-123 LLGVPR
+123 LLGIPC

-134 SAFIRQSSLTVDAST
+134 SAFIRQSSLTVDASA

-191 ALEAEISAQERA
+191 ALEAAVAAQERSLA
-203 LEELSQLTRSKR
+203 ELSQLTRSR
-215 KAEEAL
+215 QEAEAAL
-221 ASFDAEEASLREQL
+221 AAFDAEEASLRAQL
-235 RAHDLCDAQDAR
+235 RAHDICDAQGIR
-247 RAAAEVQQA
+247 LAAAQA
-256 WQSTES
+256 RQRWQAAES
-262 KAEYLRRALIEQN
+262 SAEQLRRTLIEN
-275 VPARD
+275 SIPPRD
-280 ALEQGRARLNALS
+280 ALEQGRMRLIALS
-293 SLKVEATDAQKRC
+293 SLKADAADARQRYR
-306 DDAEAALSD
+306 DAEGALAA
-315 FDARPAERP
+315 FDAKPIERVH
-324 RSLLPYI
+324 SLLPYI
-331 IVSAVLLL
+331 IVSAVL
-339 LFIFVSALPSPVA
+339 F
-352 LAGCIVSGAALAAL
+352 AALMVIQTLPTAVAMAGRVLSGIAL
-366 LVLNWNN
+366 LALLIIDANSR
-373 ARKVRAAH
+373 RKVRRVH
-381 EEKRGVLEQALRD
+381 DEKRRVFEQSLRE
-394 ARSDAAAQQKLY
+394 AQSDAAAQQKLC
-406 DAAARELLVLIPAGD
+406 DSAARELLVLIPAGD
-421 ISRVGAYLDAA
+421 ISRVSAYLDTA
-432 LQKYAELDALTRE
+432 LHKYAELDTLERE
-445 ARDLSLRGLSNTEQ
+445 ARE
-459 DIRRAAKGAR
+459 
-469 VARGLSLRCELLSAR
+469 LSLRCELLSAQQ
-484 APKGDVPDEPV
+484 PQSDVPTEPA
-495 VRPARSRAELQT
+495 VRPTRSRTELQS
-507 ALDALARCRREAQST
+507 ALDALTVRRREAQST

-562 AMESLQSANT
+562 AMESLQSANI

-644 ALPADDPPPIVLD
+644 VLPADDPPPIVLD

-663 DDERCRAALELLL
+663 DDARCRAALDLLL
-676 EESKSHQILLFT
+676 EESKSRQILLFT
-688 CQHRESAYLS
+688 CQHRESAYLA
-698 GRDGVTF
+698 GRDGVTL